1 MHEFIDRLNHYKGG
15 IVIVLNIVDFKM
27 YQLVHGMQAGND
39 LAQRVLMVLKRR
51 YGLAEFSGSFYVYD
65 AGDNWLAHLK
75 ETLEYLPAMQTGVS
89 FVIGSFENAVLRA
102 EYAMRKSRPGVILT
116 YSDAMK
122 REVINQNY
130 ILTHLEDA
138 LANNN
143 IQMFLQPVV
152 DASTGK
158 LTSAEALAR
167 WQKGDKFLAP
177 GTFIPFLEDRCL
189 VYKID
194 QKMACDAADFIK
206 RTGIPVSINISR
218 TDFDVFDLVA
228 WVSDLNVDPEKLI
241 IEITESAVLENRA
254 VITDAI
260 EKFRNKG
267 YKVWMDDFGSGYS
280 NLSELSSLNFDR
292 IKIDMSFMKN
302 FDEDFLTA
310 LYKMTAKLN
319 IATLQEGVE
328 TPKQAAFLKQAGC
341 GEIQGYLYDQPLA
354 VSDFVKKWC

>member
-1 MHEFIDRLNHYKGG
+1 MQEFIDKLSNYKGG
-15 IVIVLNIVDFKM
+15 TVIVLNIVDFKM
-27 YQLVHGMQAGND
+27 YQLVHGTQAGSRLIN
-39 LAQRVLMVLKRR
+39 RVLMVLKRQ
-51 YGLAEFSGSFYVYD
+51 YGIAEFSGSFYVYD
-65 AGDNWLAHLK
+65 GGDNWLEYLR
-75 ETLEYLPAMQTGVS
+75 ETLESLPAMQTGTAMATDN
-89 FVIGSFENAVLRA
+89 FEDAVLRA
-102 EYAMRKSRPGVILT
+102 EYAMRKSRPGVILA

-122 REVINQNY
+122 REVINQHY

-138 LANNN
+138 LHGND

-152 DASTGK
+152 DASNGQ

-167 WQKGDKFLAP
+167 WRKGNTFLP
-177 GTFIPFLEDRCL
+177 PSSFIPFLEDRCL

-194 QKMACDAADFIK
+194 QKIAKDAANFIDQ
-206 RTGIPVSINISR
+206 TGIPVSINISR
-218 TDFDVFDLVA
+218 TDFGVSNPVE
-228 WVSDLNVDPEKLI
+228 WVDELRADPSKLI
-241 IEITESAVLENRA
+241 IEITESAVLENREIVTSA
-254 VITDAI
+254 VQQ
-260 EKFRNKG
+260 FRNKG

-280 NLSELSSLNFDR
+280 NLSELSSFNFDR

-328 TPKQAAFLKQAGC
+328 TSKQATFLKHVGC
-341 GEIQGYLYDQPLA
+341 GEIQGYLYDKPLA